1 MKHGSNMRRGGGG
14 GGRPPRNN
22 NIRRFHGGGGGHRH
36 SNFESSGP
44 EMKIRGSAQQV
55 LEKYLAMAR
64 DAASGGDRI
73 AAENYLQH
81 AEHYYR
87 IINFE
92 NANRQ
97 GNGGSRPP
105 QGQGQQPQGQQPPG
119 QQPQGQQPQQ
129 GQHQPSQPP
138 MPTGHGGGSDSDFD
152 QADQADPQGYAAGP
166 RAATG
171 NTGGEGPAQG

>member
-1 MKHGSNMRRGGGG
+1 MKHGSNIRRGGGGG
-14 GGRPPRNN
+14 GGRPPRNNN

-44 EMKIRGSAQQV
+44 EMKVRGSAQQV

-97 GNGGSRPP
+97 GNGGQRPS
-105 QGQGQQPQGQQPPG
+105 QGQGQQPQGQQGQQP
-119 QQPQGQQPQQ
+119 QQPQGQ
-129 GQHQPSQPP
+129 GQHQPTQPP
-138 MPTGHGGGSDSDFD
+138 MPTGYDGGSDSDFD
-152 QADQADPQGYAAGP
+152 QADQADQGYAADP
-166 RAATG
+166 RSTTG
-171 NTGGEGPAQG
+171 NTGGGGPAQG

>member
-1 MKHGSNMRRGGGG
+1 MKHGSNIRRGGGGG

-22 NIRRFHGGGGGHRH
+22 NNIRRFHGGGGYRH

-44 EMKIRGSAQQV
+44 EMKVRGSAQQV

-97 GNGGSRPP
+97 GNGGQRPS
-105 QGQGQQPQGQQPPG
+105 QGQGQQPQGQQG
-119 QQPQGQQPQQ
+119 QQPQGQ
-129 GQHQPSQPP
+129 GQHQPTQPP
-138 MPTGHGGGSDSDFD
+138 MPTGYDGGSDSDFD
-152 QADQADPQGYAAGP
+152 QADQADQGYAADP
-166 RAATG
+166 RSTTG
-171 NTGGEGPAQG
+171 NTGGGGPAQG

>member
-1 MKHGSNMRRGGGG
+1 MKHGSNIRRGGGGG
-14 GGRPPRNN
+14 GGRPPRNNN

-44 EMKIRGSAQQV
+44 EMKVRGSAQQV

-97 GNGGSRPP
+97 GNGGQRPS
-105 QGQGQQPQGQQPPG
+105 QGQGQQPQGQQG
-119 QQPQGQQPQQ
+119 QQPQGQ
-129 GQHQPSQPP
+129 GQHQPTQPP
-138 MPTGHGGGSDSDFD
+138 MPTGYDGGSDSDFD
-152 QADQADPQGYAAGP
+152 QADQADQGYAADP
-166 RAATG
+166 RSTTG
-171 NTGGEGPAQG
+171 NTGGGGPAQG